1 MCGRFLL
8 IASPEELRALFG
20 FLDDEPGPLPAEPG
34 LAGRVAGWF
43 PPRYNIAPTQPIA
56 IVRETPRGRRLA
68 LVRWGLVPPYVKDP
82 RTFRLLINAR
92 SETAAE
98 TGAFRAAM
106 RYRRC
111 LVPASGFY
119 EWRREASGRKQAFHI
134 RPRGGGLLAFAGLW
148 ETWLGA
154 DGSEIDSGAIL
165 TTAANPTVAPIH
177 DRMPVIVAPGDF
189 ALWLSAK
196 VPAEEVAGLLQPADE
211 SVLEAIP
218 IGPRVNS
225 ADNDDAA
232 LLDPVDPAVAAAADA
247 ERKARPRRPDPQLKL
262 F

>member
-20 FLDDEPGPLPAEPG
+20 FLADDAEPG
-34 LAGRVAGWF
+34 TDWF

-56 IVRETPRGRRLA
+56 VVRETPRGRRLA

-82 RTFRLLINAR
+82 RGFRLLINAR
-92 SETAAE
+92 SETAVE
-98 TGAFRAAM
+98 MPAFKAAM

-119 EWRREASGRKQAFHI
+119 EWRREPGGRKQPYVI

-148 ETWLGA
+148 ESWLGA
-154 DGSEIDSGAIL
+154 DGSEIDSAAIL
-165 TTAANPTVAPIH
+165 TAAANAAIAPIH
-177 DRMPVIVAPGDF
+177 DRMPVIVAPADF
-189 ALWLSAK
+189 ALWLSPRDGGEA
-196 VPAEEVAGLLQPADE
+196 VVGLLRPLAEDA
-211 SVLEAIP
+211 LEAVP

-232 LLDPVDPAVAAAADA
+232 LLEPVDPAAAAA
-247 ERKARPRRPDPQLKL
+247 EREAGRRRPPDPQLKL